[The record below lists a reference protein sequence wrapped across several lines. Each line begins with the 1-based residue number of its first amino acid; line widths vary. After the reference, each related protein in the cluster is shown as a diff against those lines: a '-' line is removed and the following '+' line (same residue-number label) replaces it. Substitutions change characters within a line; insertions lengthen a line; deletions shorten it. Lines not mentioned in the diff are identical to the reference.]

1 MPLPFLHMLVS
12 SIGRGVRMR
21 PADGQLIGS
30 RSVDE
35 THAVGYDFSRGL
47 VPTTGAQ
54 LRIEG

>member
-1 MPLPFLHMLVS
+1 
-12 SIGRGVRMR
+12 MR
-21 PADGQLIGS
+21 PADGQLIGT